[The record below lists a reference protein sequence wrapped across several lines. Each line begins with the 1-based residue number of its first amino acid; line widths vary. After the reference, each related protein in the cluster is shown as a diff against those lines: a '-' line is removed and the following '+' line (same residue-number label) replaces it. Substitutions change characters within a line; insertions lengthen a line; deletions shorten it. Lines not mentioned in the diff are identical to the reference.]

1 MKRTL
6 LLSILTI
13 FTTCLSA
20 SPVEHVMSTNFDGAP
35 AIVTITYDTDD
46 VKRVTLNDD
55 GGFSLENQKLP
66 SSEIRLTD
74 ASTGKTLSQYR
85 NVFMDWYRNPLVMG
99 STDITDIR
107 FTKTFE
113 NKSVRIELTIETA
126 HNAPIFPWVASNAY
140 GYIGNMTGDFFNDT
154 QNLDTR
160 VSINYQ
166 EQKFM
171 FKYKL

>member
-1 MKRTL
+1 
-6 LLSILTI
+6 
-13 FTTCLSA
+13 
-20 SPVEHVMSTNFDGAP
+20 
-35 AIVTITYDTDD
+35 
-46 VKRVTLNDD
+46 
-55 GGFSLENQKLP
+55 
-66 SSEIRLTD
+66 
-74 ASTGKTLSQYR
+74 
-85 NVFMDWYRNPLVMG
+85 MDWYRNPLVMG
-99 STDITDIR
+99 STDITDILL
-107 FTKTFE
+107 TKTFE

-126 HNAPIFPWVASNAY
+126 HNAPIFPWVATNAY